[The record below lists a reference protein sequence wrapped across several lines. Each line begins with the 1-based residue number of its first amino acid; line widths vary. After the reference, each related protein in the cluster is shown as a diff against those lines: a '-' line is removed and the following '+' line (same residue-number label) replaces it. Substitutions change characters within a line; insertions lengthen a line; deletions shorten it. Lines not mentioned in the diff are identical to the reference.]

1 MLSLGQMHLDTLLL
15 EKQGNYIASYG
26 SEKDDYEYCMSEYL
40 RMRGIY
46 GGLTVMDLLG
56 QLHCMNREEIP
67 TFIKS
72 CQHKHGGISANIGHD
87 PHLLYT
93 LSAVQILT
101 MIISMLLTQIK
112 LWNMFSVYGKKMV
125 YLLEILGKKN

>member
-1 MLSLGQMHLDTLLL
+1 MLSLSQMHLDTLLL
-15 EKQGNYIASYG
+15 EKQENYIASYG
-26 SEKDDYEYCMSEYL
+26 SEKDDYAYCMSEYL
-40 RMRGIY
+40 RRRGIY
-46 GGLTVMDLLG
+46 WGLTVMDLLG

-72 CQHKHGGISANIGHD
+72 CQHERGGISANIGHD

-101 MIISMLLTQIK
+101 MIVLMLLTQIK
-112 LWNMFSVYGKKMV
+112 LWNMFSV
-125 YLLEILGKKN
+125 

>member
-1 MLSLGQMHLDTLLL
+1 MCCCLDASVHGRRMLSLSQMHLDTLLL
-15 EKQGNYIASYG
+15 EKQENYIASYG

-46 GGLTVMDLLG
+46 LGLTVMDLLG
-56 QLHCMNREEIP
+56 QPHCMNREEIL

-72 CQHKHGGISANIGHD
+72 CQHERGGISVNIGHD

-101 MIISMLLTQIK
+101 MIVLMLLTQIK
-112 LWNMFSVYGKKMV
+112 LWNMFSV
-125 YLLEILGKKN
+125 